1 MKKKMNIQFA
11 IITMVAIIFTVILS
25 VTVYSEIFRK
35 EVRENLRICAY
46 ELKNTGIFDD
56 PNAEYTMQAVDNVRI
71 SVIDT
76 DGTVAFDTNVNI
88 GDLDNHG
95 KRPEIQEALQKGEGE
110 SMRRSATMNKTAF
123 YFALR
128 LDNGQVLRVAK
139 ETENVVSMLS
149 AMALPLAVM
158 ALALIVVNGILAHIL
173 TASILKPIAY
183 MANHMDDEKVEVT
196 YHELEPFMETIQKQ
210 HQDIVKNS
218 QMRQEFT
225 ANVSHELKTPLTAI
239 SGYAELIANGMTSGD
254 DTIRFAGEI
263 SKSSNRLLTLIND
276 ILRLS
281 ELDSFSEVPMEE
293 VDLYDLAEKCVNM
306 LQLNAEKHNVTLML
320 TGKNTKLLANKEMME
335 ELLYN
340 LISNAIRY
348 NRPYGSVVVGVTRE
362 EEHATLTVEDTG
374 IGISQADQ
382 ERIFERF
389 YRVDKSRSKST
400 GGTGLGLAI
409 VKHVVQCHH
418 AKLNLKSQL
427 GTGTRIEVIF

>member
-1 MKKKMNIQFA
+1 MKRKINIQFA

-25 VTVYSEIFRK
+25 VTVYSELFQR

-46 ELKNTGIFDD
+46 ELKNTGFFDD
-56 PNAEYTMQAVDNVRI
+56 PQADYTMKAVDNVRI
-71 SVIDT
+71 TLIDT
-76 DGTVAFDTNVNI
+76 DGTVAFDTNASI
-88 GDLDNHG
+88 GELDNHG
-95 KRPEIQEALQKGEGE
+95 RRPEIQEAFQNGEGE
-110 SMRRSATMNKTAF
+110 IMRRSATMKKTVF

-139 ETENVVSMLS
+139 ESGNVWSMLS
-149 AMALPLAVM
+149 ALALPLGVM
-158 ALALIVVNGILAHIL
+158 SIALILVSVLLTHFLTTSILAPIEHMASHI
-173 TASILKPIAY
+173 
-183 MANHMDDEKVEVT
+183 DDEEVEVT
-196 YHELEPFMETIQKQ
+196 YRELEPFMETIRKQ
-210 HQDIVKNS
+210 HDNIVKNS

-239 SGYAELIANGMTSGD
+239 SGYAELIAAGMTTGD

-281 ELDSFSEVPMEE
+281 ELDASTEVPMEE
-293 VDLYDLAEKCVNM
+293 IDLYELAEKCVNM
-306 LQLNAEKHNVTLML
+306 LQINAEKQNVTLML
-320 TGKNTKLLANKEMME
+320 TGKPTKMQANREMME

-340 LISNAIRY
+340 LVSNAIRY
-348 NRPYGSVVVGVTRE
+348 NRPYGNVVVSVSRE
-362 EEHATLTVEDTG
+362 DDHVNLTVEDTG

-382 ERIFERF
+382 ERVFERF

-409 VKHVVQCHH
+409 VKHVVQCHG
-418 AKLNLKSQL
+418 ARLNMKSQL
-427 GTGTRIEVIF
+427 GSGTRIEIKF

>member
-1 MKKKMNIQFA
+1 MKRKINIQFA

-25 VTVYSEIFRK
+25 VTVYSELFQR

-46 ELKNTGIFDD
+46 ELKNTGFFDD
-56 PNAEYTMQAVDNVRI
+56 PQADYTMKAVDNVRI
-71 SVIDT
+71 TLIDT
-76 DGTVAFDTNVNI
+76 DGTVAFDTNASI
-88 GDLDNHG
+88 GELDNHG
-95 KRPEIQEALQKGEGE
+95 RRPEIQEALQNGEGE
-110 SMRRSATMNKTAF
+110 IMRRSATMKKTVF

-139 ETENVVSMLS
+139 EAGNVWSMLS
-149 AMALPLAVM
+149 ALALPLGVM
-158 ALALIVVNGILAHIL
+158 SIALILVSVLLTHFLTTSILAPIEHMASHI
-173 TASILKPIAY
+173 
-183 MANHMDDEKVEVT
+183 DDEEVEVT
-196 YHELEPFMETIQKQ
+196 YRELEPFMETIRKQ
-210 HQDIVKNS
+210 HEDIVKSS

-239 SGYAELIANGMTSGD
+239 SGYAELIAAGMTTGD

-281 ELDSFSEVPMEE
+281 ELDASTEVPMEE
-293 VDLYDLAEKCVNM
+293 LDLYELAEKCVNM
-306 LQLNAEKHNVTLML
+306 LQINAEKQNVTLML
-320 TGKNTKLLANKEMME
+320 TGKPTKMQANREMME

-340 LISNAIRY
+340 LVSNAIRY
-348 NRPYGSVVVGVTRE
+348 NRPYGNVVVSVSRE
-362 EEHATLTVEDTG
+362 DDHVNLTVEDTG

-382 ERIFERF
+382 ERVFERF

-409 VKHVVQCHH
+409 VKHVVQCHG
-418 AKLNLKSQL
+418 ARLNMKSQL
-427 GTGTRIEVIF
+427 GSGTRIEIKF

>member
-1 MKKKMNIQFA
+1 MKRKINIQFA

-25 VTVYSEIFRK
+25 VTVYSELFQR

-46 ELKNTGIFDD
+46 ELKNTGFFDD
-56 PNAEYTMQAVDNVRI
+56 PQADYTMKAVDNVRI
-71 SVIDT
+71 TLIDT
-76 DGTVAFDTNVNI
+76 DGTVAFDTNASI
-88 GDLDNHG
+88 GELDNHG
-95 KRPEIQEALQKGEGE
+95 RRPEIQEALQNGEGE
-110 SMRRSATMNKTAF
+110 IMRRSATMKKTAF

-139 ETENVVSMLS
+139 EAGNVWSMLS
-149 AMALPLAVM
+149 ALALPLGVM
-158 ALALIVVNGILAHIL
+158 SIALILVSVLLTHFLTTSILAPIEHMASHI
-173 TASILKPIAY
+173 
-183 MANHMDDEKVEVT
+183 DDEEVEVT
-196 YHELEPFMETIQKQ
+196 YRELEPFMETIRKQ
-210 HQDIVKNS
+210 HEDIVKSS

-239 SGYAELIANGMTSGD
+239 SGYAELIAAGMTTGD

-281 ELDSFSEVPMEE
+281 ELDASTEVPMEE
-293 VDLYDLAEKCVNM
+293 IDLYELAEKCVNM
-306 LQLNAEKHNVTLML
+306 MQINAEKQNVTLML
-320 TGKNTKLLANKEMME
+320 TGKPTKMQANREMME

-340 LISNAIRY
+340 LVSNAIRY
-348 NRPYGSVVVGVTRE
+348 NRPYGNVVVSVSRE
-362 EEHATLTVEDTG
+362 DDHVNLTVEDTG

-382 ERIFERF
+382 ERVFERF

-409 VKHVVQCHH
+409 VKHVVQCHG
-418 AKLNLKSQL
+418 ARLNMKSQL
-427 GTGTRIEVIF
+427 GSGTRIEIKF

>member
-1 MKKKMNIQFA
+1 MKRKINIQFA

-25 VTVYSEIFRK
+25 VTVYSELFQR

-46 ELKNTGIFDD
+46 ELKNTGFFDD
-56 PNAEYTMQAVDNVRI
+56 PQADYTMKAVDNVRI
-71 SVIDT
+71 TLIDT
-76 DGTVAFDTNVNI
+76 DGTVAFDTNASI
-88 GDLDNHG
+88 GELDNHG
-95 KRPEIQEALQKGEGE
+95 RRPEIQEAFQNGEGE
-110 SMRRSATMNKTAF
+110 IMRRSATMKKTVF

-139 ETENVVSMLS
+139 ESGNVWSMLS
-149 AMALPLAVM
+149 ALALPLGVM
-158 ALALIVVNGILAHIL
+158 SIALILVSVLLTHFLTSSILAPIEHMASHI
-173 TASILKPIAY
+173 
-183 MANHMDDEKVEVT
+183 DDEEVEVT
-196 YHELEPFMETIQKQ
+196 YRELEPFMETIRKQ
-210 HQDIVKNS
+210 HENIVKNS

-239 SGYAELIANGMTSGD
+239 SGYAELIAAGMTTGD

-281 ELDSFSEVPMEE
+281 ELDASTEVPMEE
-293 VDLYDLAEKCVNM
+293 IDLYELAEKCVNM
-306 LQLNAEKHNVTLML
+306 MQINAEKQNVTLML
-320 TGKNTKLLANKEMME
+320 TGKPTKMQANREMME

-340 LISNAIRY
+340 LVSNAIRY
-348 NRPYGSVVVGVTRE
+348 NRPYGNVVVSVSRE
-362 EEHATLTVEDTG
+362 DDHVNLTVEDTG

-382 ERIFERF
+382 ERVFERF

-409 VKHVVQCHH
+409 VKHVVQCHG
-418 AKLNLKSQL
+418 ARLNMKSQL
-427 GTGTRIEVIF
+427 GSGTRIEIKF

>member
-1 MKKKMNIQFA
+1 MKRKINIQFA

-25 VTVYSEIFRK
+25 VTVYSELFQR

-46 ELKNTGIFDD
+46 ELKNTGFFDEPQAD
-56 PNAEYTMQAVDNVRI
+56 YTMKAVDNVRI
-71 SVIDT
+71 TLIDT
-76 DGTVAFDTNVNI
+76 DGTVAFDTNASI
-88 GDLDNHG
+88 GELDNHG
-95 KRPEIQEALQKGEGE
+95 RRPEIQEAFQNGEGE
-110 SMRRSATMNKTAF
+110 IMRRSATMKKTVF

-139 ETENVVSMLS
+139 EYGNVWSMLS
-149 AMALPLAVM
+149 ALALPLGVM
-158 ALALIVVNGILAHIL
+158 SIALILVSVLLTHFLTTSILAPIEHMASHI
-173 TASILKPIAY
+173 
-183 MANHMDDEKVEVT
+183 DDEEVEVT
-196 YHELEPFMETIQKQ
+196 YRELEPFMETIRKQ
-210 HQDIVKNS
+210 HENIVKNS

-239 SGYAELIANGMTSGD
+239 SGYAELIATGMTTGD

-281 ELDSFSEVPMEE
+281 ELDASTEVPMEE
-293 VDLYDLAEKCVNM
+293 IDLYELAEKCVNM
-306 LQLNAEKHNVTLML
+306 LQINAEKQNVTLML
-320 TGKNTKLLANKEMME
+320 TGKPTKMQANREMME

-340 LISNAIRY
+340 LVSNAIRY
-348 NRPYGSVVVGVTRE
+348 NRPYGNVVVSVSRE
-362 EEHATLTVEDTG
+362 DDHVNLTVEDTG

-382 ERIFERF
+382 ERVFERF

-409 VKHVVQCHH
+409 VKHVVQCHG
-418 AKLNLKSQL
+418 ARLNMKSQL
-427 GTGTRIEVIF
+427 GSGTRIEIKF

>member
-1 MKKKMNIQFA
+1 MKKKINIQFA
-11 IITMVAIIFTVILS
+11 IITMVAIIFTMIVS
-25 VTVYSEIFRK
+25 VLVYSELFQK

-56 PNAEYTMQAVDNVRI
+56 PKADYTMKAVDNVRI

-76 DGTVAFDTNVNI
+76 DGTVAFDTNASI

-95 KRPEIQEALQKGEGE
+95 QRPEIQKAFQNGEGE
-110 SMRRSATMNKTAF
+110 VMRRSATMNKTVF

-139 ETENVVSMLS
+139 ESGNVWSMLS
-149 AMALPLAVM
+149 ALSVPLGVM
-158 ALALIVVNGILAHIL
+158 TAALILVSVIL
-173 TASILKPIAY
+173 THFLTGSILKPIAH
-183 MANHMDDEKVEVT
+183 MASHMNDTEMEVT
-196 YHELEPFMETIQKQ
+196 YRELEPFMETIRKQ
-210 HQDIVKNS
+210 HEDIVKSS

-239 SGYAELIANGMTSGD
+239 SGYAELIASGMTSGD

-281 ELDSFSEVPMEE
+281 ELDASTEVPMEE
-293 VDLYDLAEKCVNM
+293 LDLYELAEKCVSM
-306 LQLNAEKHNVTLML
+306 LQINAEKQNVTLML
-320 TGKNTKLLANKEMME
+320 TGKPTRMMANREMME

-340 LISNAIRY
+340 LVSNAIRY
-348 NRPYGSVVVGVTRE
+348 NRPYGNVVVSVNRE
-362 EEHATLTVEDTG
+362 EEQVYLTVEDTG

-382 ERIFERF
+382 ERVFERF

-409 VKHVVQCHH
+409 VKHVVQCHG
-418 AKLNLKSQL
+418 AKLNMQSQL
-427 GTGTRIEVIF
+427 GSGTRIDVIF

>member
-1 MKKKMNIQFA
+1 MKRKINIQFA

-25 VTVYSEIFRK
+25 VTVYSELFQR

-46 ELKNTGIFDD
+46 ELKNTGFFDD
-56 PNAEYTMQAVDNVRI
+56 PQADYTMKAVDNVRI
-71 SVIDT
+71 TLIDT
-76 DGTVAFDTNVNI
+76 DGTVAFDTNASI
-88 GDLDNHG
+88 GELDNHG
-95 KRPEIQEALQKGEGE
+95 RRPEIQEAFQNGEGE
-110 SMRRSATMNKTAF
+110 IMRRSATMKKTVF

-139 ETENVVSMLS
+139 EAGNVWSMLS
-149 AMALPLAVM
+149 ALALPLGVM
-158 ALALIVVNGILAHIL
+158 SIALILVSVLLTHFLTTSILAPIEHMASHI
-173 TASILKPIAY
+173 
-183 MANHMDDEKVEVT
+183 DDEEVEVT
-196 YHELEPFMETIQKQ
+196 YRELEPFMETIRKQ
-210 HQDIVKNS
+210 HEDIVKSS

-239 SGYAELIANGMTSGD
+239 SGYAELIAAGMTTGD

-281 ELDSFSEVPMEE
+281 ELDASTEVPMEE
-293 VDLYDLAEKCVNM
+293 LDLYELAEKCVNM
-306 LQLNAEKHNVTLML
+306 LQINAEKQNVTLML
-320 TGKNTKLLANKEMME
+320 TGKPTKMQANREMME

-340 LISNAIRY
+340 LVSNAIRY
-348 NRPYGSVVVGVTRE
+348 NRPYGNVVVSVSRE
-362 EEHATLTVEDTG
+362 DDHVNLTVEDTG

-382 ERIFERF
+382 ERVFERF

-409 VKHVVQCHH
+409 VKHVVQCHG
-418 AKLNLKSQL
+418 ARLNMKSQL
-427 GTGTRIEVIF
+427 GSGTRIEIKF

>member
-1 MKKKMNIQFA
+1 MKRKINIQFA

-25 VTVYSEIFRK
+25 VTVYSELFQR

-46 ELKNTGIFDD
+46 ELKNTGFFDD
-56 PNAEYTMQAVDNVRI
+56 PQADYTMKAVDNVRI
-71 SVIDT
+71 TLIDT
-76 DGTVAFDTNVNI
+76 DGTVAFDTNASI
-88 GDLDNHG
+88 GELDNHG
-95 KRPEIQEALQKGEGE
+95 RRPEIQEALQNGEGE
-110 SMRRSATMNKTAF
+110 IMRRSATMKKTAF

-139 ETENVVSMLS
+139 EAGNVWSMLS
-149 AMALPLAVM
+149 ALALPLGVM
-158 ALALIVVNGILAHIL
+158 SIALILVSVLLTHFLTSSILAPIEHMASHI
-173 TASILKPIAY
+173 
-183 MANHMDDEKVEVT
+183 DDEEVEVT
-196 YHELEPFMETIQKQ
+196 YRELEPFMETIRKQ
-210 HQDIVKNS
+210 HEDIVKSS

-239 SGYAELIANGMTSGD
+239 SGYAELIAAGMTTGD

-281 ELDSFSEVPMEE
+281 ELDASTEVPMEE
-293 VDLYDLAEKCVNM
+293 LDLYELAEKCVNM
-306 LQLNAEKHNVTLML
+306 LQINAEKQNVTLML
-320 TGKNTKLLANKEMME
+320 TGKPTKMQANREMME

-340 LISNAIRY
+340 LVSNAIRY
-348 NRPYGSVVVGVTRE
+348 NRPYGNVVVSVSRE
-362 EEHATLTVEDTG
+362 DDHVNLTVEDTG

-382 ERIFERF
+382 ERVFERF

-409 VKHVVQCHH
+409 VKHVVQCHG
-418 AKLNLKSQL
+418 ARLNMKSQL
-427 GTGTRIEVIF
+427 GSGTRIEIKF

>member
-1 MKKKMNIQFA
+1 MKKKINIQFA
-11 IITMVAIIFTVILS
+11 IITMVAIIFTMIVS
-25 VTVYSEIFRK
+25 VLVYSELFQK

-56 PNAEYTMQAVDNVRI
+56 PKADYTMKAVDNVRI

-76 DGTVAFDTNVNI
+76 DGTVAFDTNASI

-95 KRPEIQEALQKGEGE
+95 QRPEIQKAFQNGEGE
-110 SMRRSATMNKTAF
+110 IMRRSATMNKTVF

-139 ETENVVSMLS
+139 ESGNVWSMLS
-149 AMALPLAVM
+149 ALSVPLGVM
-158 ALALIVVNGILAHIL
+158 TAALILVSVIL
-173 TASILKPIAY
+173 THFLTGSILKPIAH
-183 MANHMDDEKVEVT
+183 MASHMDDTEMEVT
-196 YHELEPFMETIQKQ
+196 YRELEPFMETIRKQ
-210 HQDIVKNS
+210 HEDIVKSS

-239 SGYAELIANGMTSGD
+239 SGYAELIASGMTNGE

-263 SKSSNRLLTLIND
+263 SKSSKRLLTLIND

-281 ELDSFSEVPMEE
+281 ELDASTEVPMEE
-293 VDLYDLAEKCVNM
+293 LDLYELAEKCVSM
-306 LQLNAEKHNVTLML
+306 LQINAEKQNVTLML
-320 TGKNTKLLANKEMME
+320 TGKTTKMMANREMME

-340 LISNAIRY
+340 LVSNAIRY
-348 NRPYGSVVVGVTRE
+348 NRPYGNVVVSVNRE
-362 EEHATLTVEDTG
+362 EEQVNLTVEDTG

-382 ERIFERF
+382 ERVFERF

-409 VKHVVQCHH
+409 VKHVVQCHG
-418 AKLNLKSQL
+418 AKLHMKSQL
-427 GTGTRIEVIF
+427 GAGTRIDIIF

>member
-1 MKKKMNIQFA
+1 MKRKINIQFA

-25 VTVYSEIFRK
+25 VTVYSELFQR

-46 ELKNTGIFDD
+46 ELKNTGFFDEPQAD
-56 PNAEYTMQAVDNVRI
+56 YTMKAVDNVRI
-71 SVIDT
+71 TLIDT
-76 DGTVAFDTNVNI
+76 DGTVAFDTNASI
-88 GDLDNHG
+88 GELDNHG
-95 KRPEIQEALQKGEGE
+95 RRPEIQEALQNGEGE
-110 SMRRSATMNKTAF
+110 IMRRSATMKKTAF

-139 ETENVVSMLS
+139 EAGNVWSMLS
-149 AMALPLAVM
+149 ALALPLGVM
-158 ALALIVVNGILAHIL
+158 SIALILVSVLLTHFLTTSILAPIEHMASHI
-173 TASILKPIAY
+173 
-183 MANHMDDEKVEVT
+183 DDEEVEVT
-196 YHELEPFMETIQKQ
+196 YRELEPFMETIRKQ
-210 HQDIVKNS
+210 HEDIVKNS

-239 SGYAELIANGMTSGD
+239 SGYAELIAAGMTTGD

-281 ELDSFSEVPMEE
+281 ELDASTEVPMEE
-293 VDLYDLAEKCVNM
+293 LDLYELAEKCVNM
-306 LQLNAEKHNVTLML
+306 LQINAEKQNVTLML
-320 TGKNTKLLANKEMME
+320 TGKPTKMQANREMME

-340 LISNAIRY
+340 LVSNAIRY
-348 NRPYGSVVVGVTRE
+348 NRPYGNVVVSVSRE
-362 EEHATLTVEDTG
+362 DDHVNLTVEDTG

-382 ERIFERF
+382 ERVFERF

-409 VKHVVQCHH
+409 VKHVVQCHG
-418 AKLNLKSQL
+418 ARLNMKSQL
-427 GTGTRIEVIF
+427 GSGTRIEIKF

>member
-1 MKKKMNIQFA
+1 MKKKINIQFA
-11 IITMVAIIFTVILS
+11 IITMVAIIFTMIVS
-25 VTVYSEIFRK
+25 VLVYSELFQK

-56 PNAEYTMQAVDNVRI
+56 PKADYTMKAVDNVRI

-76 DGTVAFDTNVNI
+76 DGTVAFDTNASI

-95 KRPEIQEALQKGEGE
+95 QRPEIQKAFQNGEGE
-110 SMRRSATMNKTAF
+110 VMRRSATMNKTVF

-139 ETENVVSMLS
+139 ESGNVWSMLS
-149 AMALPLAVM
+149 ALSVPLGVM
-158 ALALIVVNGILAHIL
+158 TAALILVSVIL
-173 TASILKPIAY
+173 THFLTDSILKPIAH
-183 MANHMDDEKVEVT
+183 MASHMDDTEMEVM
-196 YHELEPFMETIQKQ
+196 YRELEPFMETIRKQ
-210 HQDIVKNS
+210 HEDIVKSS

-239 SGYAELIANGMTSGD
+239 SGYAELIASGMTSGD

-281 ELDSFSEVPMEE
+281 ELDASTEVPMEE
-293 VDLYDLAEKCVNM
+293 LDLYELAEKCVSM
-306 LQLNAEKHNVTLML
+306 LQINAEKQNVTLML
-320 TGKNTKLLANKEMME
+320 TGKTTKMMANREMME

-340 LISNAIRY
+340 LVSNAIRY
-348 NRPYGSVVVGVTRE
+348 NRPYGNVVVSVNRE
-362 EEHATLTVEDTG
+362 EEQVHLTVEDTG

-382 ERIFERF
+382 ERVFERF

-409 VKHVVQCHH
+409 VKHVVQCHG
-418 AKLNLKSQL
+418 AKLNMQSQL
-427 GTGTRIEVIF
+427 GAGTRIDVIF

>member
-1 MKKKMNIQFA
+1 MKRKINIQFA

-25 VTVYSEIFRK
+25 MTVYSELFQK

-56 PNAEYTMQAVDNVRI
+56 SQTDYTMEAVDHVRI
-71 SVIDT
+71 TLIDT
-76 DGTVAFDTNVNI
+76 DGTVAFDTNASI
-88 GDLDNHG
+88 GELDNHG
-95 KRPEIQEALQKGEGE
+95 QRPEIQEALQNGEGE
-110 SMRRSATMNKTAF
+110 TMRRSATMNKTAF

-139 ETENVVSMLS
+139 EAGNVWSMLS
-149 AMALPLAVM
+149 ALALPLGMMSA
-158 ALALIVVNGILAHIL
+158 ALILVSVILTHFLTTSILAPIEHM
-173 TASILKPIAY
+173 AS
-183 MANHMDDEKVEVT
+183 HMDDEDMEIT
-196 YHELEPFMETIQKQ
+196 YRELEPFMETIRKQ
-210 HQDIVKNS
+210 HKDIVKSS

-281 ELDSFSEVPMEE
+281 ELDASTEVPMEE
-293 VDLYDLAEKCVNM
+293 IDLYELAEKCVSM
-306 LQLNAEKHNVTLML
+306 LQISAEKQNVTLML
-320 TGKNTKLLANKEMME
+320 TGKPTRMQANREMME

-340 LISNAIRY
+340 LVSNAIRY
-348 NRPYGSVVVGVTRE
+348 NRPYGNVVVSVSRE
-362 EEHATLTVEDTG
+362 DDHVDLAVEDTG
-374 IGISQADQ
+374 IGISQTDQ
-382 ERIFERF
+382 GRIFERF

-409 VKHVVQCHH
+409 VKHVVQCHG
-418 AKLNLKSQL
+418 AKLDLKSQL
-427 GTGTRIEVIF
+427 GSGTRIEIKF

>member
-1 MKKKMNIQFA
+1 MKRKINIQFA

-25 VTVYSEIFRK
+25 VTVYSELFQR

-46 ELKNTGIFDD
+46 ELKNTGFFDD
-56 PNAEYTMQAVDNVRI
+56 PQADYTMKAVDNVRI
-71 SVIDT
+71 TLIDT
-76 DGTVAFDTNVNI
+76 DGTVAFDTNASI
-88 GDLDNHG
+88 GELDNHG
-95 KRPEIQEALQKGEGE
+95 RRPEIQEALQNGEGE
-110 SMRRSATMNKTAF
+110 IMRRSATMKKTAF

-139 ETENVVSMLS
+139 EAGNVWSMLS
-149 AMALPLAVM
+149 ALALPLGVM
-158 ALALIVVNGILAHIL
+158 SIALILVSVLLTHFLTTSILAPIEHMASHI
-173 TASILKPIAY
+173 
-183 MANHMDDEKVEVT
+183 DDEEVEVT
-196 YHELEPFMETIQKQ
+196 YRELEPFMETIRKQ
-210 HQDIVKNS
+210 HEDIVKSS

-239 SGYAELIANGMTSGD
+239 SGYAELIAAGMTTGD

-281 ELDSFSEVPMEE
+281 ELDASTEVPMEE
-293 VDLYDLAEKCVNM
+293 IDLYELAEKCVNM
-306 LQLNAEKHNVTLML
+306 LQINAEKQNVTLML
-320 TGKNTKLLANKEMME
+320 TGKPTKMQANREMME

-340 LISNAIRY
+340 LVSNAIRY
-348 NRPYGSVVVGVTRE
+348 NRPYGNVVVSVSRE
-362 EEHATLTVEDTG
+362 DDHVNLTVEDTG

-382 ERIFERF
+382 ERVFERF

-409 VKHVVQCHH
+409 VKHVVQCHG
-418 AKLNLKSQL
+418 ARLNMKSQL
-427 GTGTRIEVIF
+427 GSGTRIEIKF

>member
-1 MKKKMNIQFA
+1 MKKKINIQFA
-11 IITMVAIIFTVILS
+11 IITMVAIIFTVIVS
-25 VTVYSEIFRK
+25 VMVYSELFQK

-56 PNAEYTMQAVDNVRI
+56 PKADYTMKAVDNVRI
-71 SVIDT
+71 TVIDT
-76 DGTVAFDTNVNI
+76 DGTVAFDTNASI

-95 KRPEIQEALQKGEGE
+95 QRPEIQKAFQNGEGE
-110 SMRRSATMNKTAF
+110 IMRRSATMKKTAF

-139 ETENVVSMLS
+139 EAGNVWSMLS
-149 AMALPLAVM
+149 ALSLPLGLISA
-158 ALALIVVNGILAHIL
+158 ALILVSVIL
-173 TASILKPIAY
+173 THSLTGSILKPIEH
-183 MANHMDDEKVEVT
+183 MASHMDDTEAEVT
-196 YHELEPFMETIQKQ
+196 YRELEPFMETIRKQ
-210 HQDIVKNS
+210 HEDIVKSS

-239 SGYAELIANGMTSGD
+239 SGYAELIASGMTSGD

-281 ELDSFSEVPMEE
+281 ELDASKEVPMEE
-293 VDLYDLAEKCVNM
+293 LDLYELAEKCVSM
-306 LQLNAEKHNVTLML
+306 LQINAEKQNVTLML
-320 TGKNTKLLANKEMME
+320 TGKSTRMMANREMME

-340 LISNAIRY
+340 LVSNAIRY
-348 NRPYGSVVVGVTRE
+348 NRPYGNVVVSVNRE
-362 EEHATLTVEDTG
+362 EEQVHLTVEDTG

-382 ERIFERF
+382 ERVFERF

-409 VKHVVQCHH
+409 VKHVVQCHG
-418 AKLNLKSQL
+418 AKLNMQSQL
-427 GTGTRIEVIF
+427 GSGTRIDVIF

>member
-1 MKKKMNIQFA
+1 MKKKINIQFA
-11 IITMVAIIFTVILS
+11 IITMVAIIFTMIVS
-25 VTVYSEIFRK
+25 VLVYSELFQK

-56 PNAEYTMQAVDNVRI
+56 PKADYTMKAVDNVRI
-71 SVIDT
+71 SLIDT
-76 DGTVAFDTNVNI
+76 DGTVAFDTNASI

-95 KRPEIQEALQKGEGE
+95 QRPEIQKAFQNGEGE
-110 SMRRSATMNKTAF
+110 IMRRSATMNKTVF

-139 ETENVVSMLS
+139 ESGNVWSMLS
-149 AMALPLAVM
+149 ALAVPLGVM
-158 ALALIVVNGILAHIL
+158 TAALILVSVIL
-173 TASILKPIAY
+173 THFLTGSILKPIAH
-183 MANHMDDEKVEVT
+183 MASHMDDTEMEVT
-196 YHELEPFMETIQKQ
+196 YRELEPFMETIRKQ
-210 HQDIVKNS
+210 HEDIVKSS

-239 SGYAELIANGMTSGD
+239 SGYAELIASGMTNGE

-263 SKSSNRLLTLIND
+263 SKSSKRLLTLIND

-281 ELDSFSEVPMEE
+281 ELDASTEVPMEE
-293 VDLYDLAEKCVNM
+293 LDLYELAEKCVSM
-306 LQLNAEKHNVTLML
+306 LQINAEKQNVTLML
-320 TGKNTKLLANKEMME
+320 TGKSTRMMANREMME

-340 LISNAIRY
+340 LVSNAIRY
-348 NRPYGSVVVGVTRE
+348 NRPYGNVVVSVNRE
-362 EEHATLTVEDTG
+362 EEQVHLTVEDTG

-382 ERIFERF
+382 ERVFERF

-409 VKHVVQCHH
+409 VKHVVQCHG
-418 AKLNLKSQL
+418 AKLNMQSQL
-427 GTGTRIEVIF
+427 GSGTRIDVIF

>member
-1 MKKKMNIQFA
+1 MKRKINIQFA

-25 VTVYSEIFRK
+25 VTVYSELFQR

-46 ELKNTGIFDD
+46 ELKNTGFFDD
-56 PNAEYTMQAVDNVRI
+56 PQADYTMKAVDNVRI
-71 SVIDT
+71 TLIDT
-76 DGTVAFDTNVNI
+76 DGTVAFDTNASI
-88 GDLDNHG
+88 GELDNHG
-95 KRPEIQEALQKGEGE
+95 RRPEIQEALQNGEGE
-110 SMRRSATMNKTAF
+110 IMRRSATMKKTAF

-139 ETENVVSMLS
+139 EAGNVWSMLS
-149 AMALPLAVM
+149 ALALPLGVM
-158 ALALIVVNGILAHIL
+158 SIALILVSVLLTHFLTTSILAPIEHMASHI
-173 TASILKPIAY
+173 
-183 MANHMDDEKVEVT
+183 DDEEVEVT
-196 YHELEPFMETIQKQ
+196 YRELEPFMETIRKQ
-210 HQDIVKNS
+210 HEDIVKNS

-239 SGYAELIANGMTSGD
+239 SGYAELIAAGMTTGD

-281 ELDSFSEVPMEE
+281 ELDASTEVPMEE
-293 VDLYDLAEKCVNM
+293 LDLYELAEKCVNM
-306 LQLNAEKHNVTLML
+306 LQINAEKQNVTLML
-320 TGKNTKLLANKEMME
+320 TGKPTKMQANREMME

-340 LISNAIRY
+340 LVSNAIRY
-348 NRPYGSVVVGVTRE
+348 NRPYGNVVVSVSRE
-362 EEHATLTVEDTG
+362 DDHVNLTVEDTG

-382 ERIFERF
+382 ERVFERF

-409 VKHVVQCHH
+409 VKHVVQCHG
-418 AKLNLKSQL
+418 ARLNMKSQL
-427 GTGTRIEVIF
+427 GSGTRIEIKF